1 MGVIWNIGW
10 FLKQVVVCGLN
21 QRNLLTLPLNFAM
34 NFSPIFIWL
43 FIFHHA
49 QWIPIDVR
57 PTIHSHV
64 AFYADQYLFGDYWYE
79 FLEQLDDID
88 LVHWSFVTSSAFLF
102 IALVLLP
109 AALWFYMYV
118 VQRRTLN
125 VYEWYDALMPVHHR
139 KSTWLLPLALPAISW
154 VVLNLGHY
162 FAYQDES
169 NFTKTKDMVA
179 WFFYVIMHLTAPI
192 LTAVYLYVFHAPG
205 MVKCFGFA
213 LGLQNLAG
221 VFTHLL
227 VPMASPWF
235 THMYGIDDT
244 EHVSYTQEGYAA
256 GLTRVDNHLGTHLN
270 TNGFHLSPIVFGAVP
285 SLHSAIAF
293 QCFLFLCF
301 RASGLKHTFAKKAN
315 NGEDDTQGIL
325 RQSLKSHTASS
336 SSLEFDIDDE
346 EDDFDEEDEEDEIR
360 GSDDTSHKSA
370 SSINNNSASTNS
382 NISSNSS
389 NVEEFQLQDMNEL
402 QAPDLE
408 LQGDNKPLHFVG
420 NYVEDTSL
428 TNKWYLKPVTT
439 GILPPLL
446 ASLFISVQWWTTMY
460 LDHHWR
466 FDLFVGEF
474 YALISYTIINRFF
487 IQPRVLKEW
496 YDLRRGVKFDT
507 RNEARTMGMRV
518 FQGTNWEWFFDP
530 LA

>member
-1 MGVIWNIGW
+1 MSVVRNIGW

-21 QRNLLTLPLNFAM
+21 QRNLLTLPLNFAI

-49 QWIPIDVR
+49 QWIPIDIR

-88 LVHWSFVTSSAFLF
+88 LVRWSFVTSSVFL
-102 IALVLLP
+102 IVALILVP
-109 AALWFYMYV
+109 AGLWFYLYV
-118 VQRRTLN
+118 VQRRSVN
-125 VYEWYDALMPVHHR
+125 VYEWYDGLLPVHHR
-139 KSTWLLPLALPAISW
+139 KSTWLPLALPAVSW
-154 VVLNLGHY
+154 VVLNVGHY

-169 NFTKTKDMVA
+169 NFTKGKDMVA

-205 MVKCFGFA
+205 MIKCFAFA

-235 THMYGIDDT
+235 THMYGIDDV

-301 RASGLKHTFAKKAN
+301 RASGLKHTFAKKSS
-315 NGEDDTQGIL
+315 NGEGDNHGIL
-325 RQSLKSHTASS
+325 RQSLKSHTTSS
-336 SSLEFDIDDE
+336 SSLDFDVNDDDDNIISGDDE
-346 EDDFDEEDEEDEIR
+346 TLNESPSLE
-360 GSDDTSHKSA
+360 
-370 SSINNNSASTNS
+370 S
-382 NISSNSS
+382 NLNENIGGI
-389 NVEEFQLQDMNEL
+389 VEEYPLQEMNDL
-402 QAPDLE
+402 GDLE
-408 LQGDNKPLHFVG
+408 NQLIQGDNKPEHFIVT
-420 NYVEDTSL
+420 YVEDTSL
-428 TNKWYLKPVTT
+428 TNKWYLKPITT

-474 YALISYTIINRFF
+474 YALISYTIVNRYLT
-487 IQPRVLKEW
+487 QPRVLKEW
-496 YDLRRGVKFDT
+496 YDIRRGAKYDT
-507 RNEARTMGMRV
+507 RNEGRTMGMRV
-518 FQGTNWEWFFDP
+518 FQGTRWEWFFDP

>member
-1 MGVIWNIGW
+1 MSVIWNIGW
-10 FLKQVVVCGLN
+10 FLRRVVVCGLN
-21 QRNLLTLPLNFAM
+21 QRNLLTLPLNFAV
-34 NFSPIFIWL
+34 NFSPIFLWL

-49 QWIPIDVR
+49 QWIPVDVR

-64 AFYADQYLFGDYWYE
+64 AFYADQFLFGDHWYE
-79 FLEQLDDID
+79 FLEQLGDVD
-88 LVHWSFVTSSAFLF
+88 LVHWSFVTSSVFLVV
-102 IALVLLP
+102 ALVLVPLCGGYY
-109 AALWFYMYV
+109 LYV
-118 VQRRTLN
+118 VRGRSPKQATTTTVN
-125 VYEWYDALMPVHHR
+125 MYEWYDALLPLRHR
-139 KSTWLLPLALPAISW
+139 KPLWLPLALPAVSW
-154 VVLNLGHY
+154 VVLNVGHY

-169 NFTKTKDMVA
+169 NFTKTKDVVA

-205 MVKCFGFA
+205 MIRCFALA

-235 THMYGIDDT
+235 THMYGIDDV

-301 RASGLKHTFAKKAN
+301 RASGLKHTFAKKSNVAVVEE
-315 NGEDDTQGIL
+315 GPLG
-325 RQSLKSHTASS
+325 QSLGQSLRREATTSD
-336 SSLEFDIDDE
+336 SSLDFDIEDGDDATRAG
-346 EDDFDEEDEEDEIR
+346 DD
-360 GSDDTSHKSA
+360 DDTSSKSL
-370 SSINNNSASTNS
+370 SCTD
-382 NISSNSS
+382 NSS
-389 NVEEFQLQDMNEL
+389 STAVVEEFPLQEMGQDG
-402 QAPDLE
+402 DLE
-408 LQGDNKPLHFVG
+408 AQSIQGDHKPEHFLET
-420 NYVEDTSL
+420 YVEDTAL

-446 ASLFISVQWWTTMY
+446 ASIFISVQWWTTMY

-474 YALISYTIINRFF
+474 YALISYTIVNRYL

-507 RNEARTMGMRV
+507 RNEGRTMGMRV
-518 FQGTNWEWFFDP
+518 FQGTKWEWFFDP